1 MLAHGCADARR
12 TFHLHAID
20 GGHGWELL
28 LQVLDAVGG
37 AGALEVG
44 EDVGELLWAAVYFG
58 RL

>member
-1 MLAHGCADARR
+1 MRH

-28 LQVLDAVGG
+28 LEVLDAVGG

-44 EDVGELLWAAVYFG
+44 EDVGEFLLVAIYLW